1 MASGY
6 SASYVRRCMRFRHQP
21 LVALLF
27 VVLVYVSA
35 RPAGP
40 IPPLG
45 PLLDPANGV
54 WAVALSARFPSR
66 ATGRVP
72 SLGDTIRVLYDTR
85 GVPHIFARSRE
96 DATRALG
103 YVVARDR
110 LFQLELQTRAAE
122 GTLTELVGPIALGA
136 DREARQLGLAWSAE
150 RAFAAMDTTSDAY
163 RSAVA
168 FADGVNAYIRSLR
181 PRDYPVEYHLLGCD
195 PMFAEPVHSLYLHR
209 RMGYTL
215 TYTRRIERL
224 RERIVA
230 LVGETATDALFPL
243 HAPIVEPVAP
253 GGRAYPVF
261 DSTPLPPPHARE
273 LAGAGEREPHRAAPP
288 EERELAGADLPL
300 SGSPALRPPA
310 GALGSNSWAVSA
322 ARSATGHPLLAG
334 DPHLDLTLPSIWYE
348 VHLVVS
354 PGPPATSTAPAVS
367 STSSASSARGGED
380 AALDAYGVT
389 IPGLPGVVIGFN
401 RDVAWTFT
409 NTEIDVLD
417 FYRETLDDT
426 VTPPRYRLDGGWR
439 PLEVRV
445 EEYRDRDSDLLAVDT
460 LYHTL
465 RGPVLREDDGDLSI
479 RWTVLE
485 TDSNWESFL
494 RAMTARSVTDLVDA
508 FGGYEA
514 PAQNVAMA
522 DRAGNIGIYS
532 PGWYPTRPGNGR
544 GDIVRLGS
552 TTTSDWTDRVP
563 PSRVPTVL
571 NPRQG
576 YAASANQEPFD
587 PIASSLY
594 LGSDWY
600 APWRAMRINA
610 LLRANSAVTADDMRQ
625 FQTDPH
631 TARAE
636 LFVPLF
642 LRSATTYR
650 PSSPAERVSPSPPD
664 PLSRERERG
673 NEGRADSL
681 LQRTAQLLAEWDRR
695 YTPDNRRAVLFEM
708 AMDELEERVWD
719 ELVDPEQERRIATP
733 SEAVLW
739 RLTYDSRGAW
749 WDDRRTDAVETRD
762 DVVTASLRKALELAL
777 EHHGP
782 PDGDGWRWENV
793 QTTNI
798 HHLLRIP
805 SFSALDLPVQGGPG
819 ALNPSSGRGTF
830 GASWRMVVELGDT
843 VRAWTTYPG
852 GQSGNPV
859 SPRYD
864 DRIPTWI
871 SGELD
876 PAIVPR
882 TPAEMERCPVAARL
896 TLFPEDR

>member
-1 MASGY
+1 MHRLRG
-6 SASYVRRCMRFRHQP
+6 P
-21 LVALLF
+21 LVTLAFLALLF
-27 VVLVYVSA
+27 VTAVPV
-35 RPAGP
+35 GP
-40 IPPLG
+40 LPPIG
-45 PLLDPANGV
+45 PLLDPGNGV
-54 WAVALSARFPSR
+54 WAVALNARFPSR

-72 SLGDTIRVLYDTR
+72 SLGDSVRVLYDTR

-110 LFQLELQTRAAE
+110 LFQLDLQARAAA
-122 GTLTELVGPIALGA
+122 GTLTELLGPVALGA
-136 DREARQLGLAWSAE
+136 DREARQLGLAWSAW
-150 RAFAAMDTTSDAY
+150 RAFAALDTTSDAY

-181 PRDYPVEYHLLGCD
+181 RRDYPVEYHLLGGD
-195 PMFAEPVHSLYLHR
+195 PMPAEPVHSLYLHR

-243 HAPIVEPVAP
+243 HAPIVEPVVP
-253 GGRAYPVF
+253 GGRSYPVF
-261 DSTPLPPPHARE
+261 DSSPLPPPEMRGEAAVRGRDNGRTAAAVSSLGEDART
-273 LAGAGEREPHRAAPP
+273 GRAATGWGG
-288 EERELAGADLPL
+288 EKA
-300 SGSPALRPPA
+300 
-310 GALGSNSWAVSA
+310 GSNNWVVAPS
-322 ARSATGHPLLAG
+322 RSATGHALLAG
-334 DPHLDLTLPSIWYE
+334 DPHLELTLPSIWYE

-354 PGPPATSTAPAVS
+354 RGNHSA
-367 STSSASSARGGED
+367 SSASSAVGEE
-380 AALDAYGVT
+380 AGLDAYGVT
-389 IPGLPGVVIGFN
+389 IPGLPGIVIGFN

-409 NTEIDVLD
+409 NTEADALD
-417 FYRETLDDT
+417 FYRETLDHASAPT
-426 VTPPRYRLDGGWR
+426 RYRLDGGWR

-445 EEYRDRDSDLLAVDT
+445 EEYRDSGGDVLGVDT

-465 RGPVLREDDGDLSI
+465 RGPVLREGDGDFSI

-485 TDSNWESFL
+485 TGSNWEAFR
-494 RAMTARSVTDLVDA
+494 RAMAAGSVTDLVNA
-508 FGGYEA
+508 FAGYEA

-522 DRAGNIGIYS
+522 DRAGNVGIYS
-532 PGWYPTRPGNGR
+532 PGWYPTRPGSGR
-544 GDIVRLGS
+544 GDIVRPGS

-563 PSRVPTVL
+563 PSRVPMVL

-587 PIASSLY
+587 PIVSSFY

-600 APWRAMRINA
+600 APWRAMRINTLVRENA
-610 LLRANSAVTADDMRQ
+610 RLTVDDMRR
-625 FQTDPH
+625 FQTDPR
-631 TARAE
+631 TERAE
-636 LFVPLF
+636 LFGPLF
-642 LRSATTYR
+642 LRSAASYR
-650 PSSPAERVSPSPPD
+650 SLSPADPLSRERDSPSPPD

-673 NEGRADSL
+673 NGGRGDSVV
-681 LQRTAQLLAEWDRR
+681 QRAAQLLAEWDRR

-719 ELVDPEQERRIATP
+719 ELVDPQHGRRIATP

-739 RLTYDSRGAW
+739 RLTYDPRSAW
-749 WDDRRTDAVETRD
+749 WDDRRTEPIETRD
-762 DVVTASLRKALELAL
+762 DVVAASLRKALELAIA
-777 EHHGP
+777 HHGA
-782 PDGDGWRWENV
+782 PDGDGWRWDRE
-793 QTTNI
+793 QTANI

-805 SFSALDLPVQGGPG
+805 SFSVLDLPVQGGPG
-819 ALNPSSGRGTF
+819 GLNPSSGGGTF

-859 SPRYD
+859 SPWYD
-864 DRIPTWI
+864 DRIPKWI
-871 SGELD
+871 RSDLD
-876 PAIVPR
+876 AAIVPR
-882 TPAEMERCPVAARL
+882 TPEEMERRSVASRL
-896 TLFPEDR
+896 TLIPEDL